1 MYDIV
6 IPTYGIKGANMV
18 SSLVESISMF
28 DNKSLSNIII
38 SDDGSDIDT
47 LLKLDDIRNEYKNN
61 FIIKLIFNERL
72 NSFSK
77 TVNAGMKLSNSN
89 LNNDILLLNNDML
102 ALTSFEPFVDF
113 IKIKNNIGIISGKL
127 LYSYGKVQS
136 VGTVYNR
143 LINSFR
149 NIHQNKDYTHKDV
162 NYPKKY
168 IALIGACQYINREL
182 INKIGYYDENYLFSM
197 EDIDYCVNANY
208 NNYET
213 WYIPDVVMTHY
224 ASMSINN
231 NQHIKNQNKQYF
243 WKKWNSLYHT
253 ISTNQGISDDDLD
266 VKVVTVSC
274 LTGLCLIFR

>member
-6 IPTYGIKGANMV
+6 IPTYNLKGANMV
-18 SSLVESISMF
+18 ASLIESITMF

-38 SDDGSDIDT
+38 SDDGSDVNT
-47 LLKLDDIRNEYKNN
+47 LLKLDEIRNTYNN
-61 FIIKLIFNERL
+61 IKLIFNERL

-77 TVNAGMKLSNSN
+77 TVNAGMKLSNIS
-89 LNNDILLLNNDML
+89 NDILLLNNDML
-102 ALTSFEPFVDF
+102 ALTSFEPFSNF
-113 IKIKNNIGIISGKL
+113 IKTKNNIGIISGKL
-127 LYSYGKVQS
+127 LYPNNKIQS
-136 VGTVYNR
+136 VGTVYNK

-149 NIHQNKDYTHKDV
+149 NIHQNKDYNHKLV

-213 WYIPDVVMTHY
+213 WYIPDVIMTHY
-224 ASMSINN
+224 ASVSINN
-231 NQHIKNQNKQYF
+231 NQHIKNLNKQYF

-253 ISTNQGISDDDLD
+253 ISANQGISNDTLD
-266 VKVVTVSC
+266 RDVLMSV
-274 LTGLCLIFR
+274 GLMGLGLKIL

>member
-6 IPTYGIKGANMV
+6 IPTYNLKGANMTT
-18 SSLVESISMF
+18 SLIESITMF
-28 DNKSLSNIII
+28 DNKSLDNIII
-38 SDDGSDIDT
+38 SDDGSDVDT
-47 LLKLDDIRNEYKNN
+47 LLKLNDIRNTYNN
-61 FIIKLIFNERL
+61 TKLIFNKRL

-77 TVNAGMKLSNSN
+77 TVNVGMKSSNS
-89 LNNDILLLNNDML
+89 NNDILLLNNDML
-102 ALTSFEPFVDF
+102 ALTSFEPFVQF
-113 IKIKNNIGIISGKL
+113 MKTKNTIGILSGKL
-127 LYSYGKVQS
+127 LYPNGKVQS

-149 NIHQNKDYTHKDV
+149 NINQNKEHTHQSV

-168 IALIGACQYINREL
+168 IALIGACQYINRNL

-224 ASMSINN
+224 ASLSIINN
-231 NQHIKNQNKQYF
+231 QQTKNQNKQYF
-243 WKKWNSLYHT
+243 WNKWNNLYHT
-253 ISTNQGISDDDLD
+253 ISTNQGIQDDDLD
-266 VKVVTVSC
+266 VKIATASGI
-274 LTGLCLIFR
+274 TGLYLMFR